1 MYRRLPKIDLING
14 AFSTGEKR
22 ARNILEEGRGWKRW
36 RAVKWALIMT
46 NRWDRAYA
54 AVWTPT
60 CISGHALRD
69 IRPICYRRR
78 AAKSSPKRKWMYEID
93 VHAPIIVLLRHRY
106 VLVIESTRSERWTN
120 QRTPRTRSKIMQ
132 ARRSGL
138 SSPLPLGKSI
148 VLVGDHD
155 RRTVT
160 SNCNW
165 IAL

>member
-22 ARNILEEGRGWKRW
+22 ARNILEKGRGWKRW

-106 VLVIESTRSERWTN
+106 VLVIESTRSNEPTN
-120 QRTPRTRSKIMQ
+120 AFQNHAGKKKRPL
-132 ARRSGL
+132 L
-138 SSPLPLGKSI
+138 SSPAEEIDSA
-148 VLVGDHD
+148 
-155 RRTVT
+155 RRR
-160 SNCNW
+160 SRSANRDEQ
-165 IAL
+165 L